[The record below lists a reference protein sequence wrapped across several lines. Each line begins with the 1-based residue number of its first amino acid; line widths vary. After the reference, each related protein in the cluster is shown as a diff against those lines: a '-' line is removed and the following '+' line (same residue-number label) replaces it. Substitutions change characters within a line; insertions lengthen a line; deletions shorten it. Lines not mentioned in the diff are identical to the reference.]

1 MISYTLLEFDS
12 LSSTSDFL
20 KENQAYFP
28 HMTFIRANHQ
38 TQGRGQFD
46 RMWQSEANQNIL
58 CSILLK
64 EINISKA
71 SLIKLWVMESV
82 IGFLQRLGINAMF
95 KEPNDIY
102 VGDDKL
108 CGILIETKS
117 TENEFDFV
125 VIGIGLNVNQM
136 IFERANAT
144 SLKKILHQEFDLNEL
159 FSSFLDYMV
168 QTYERYDL

>member
-1 MISYTLLEFDS
+1 MMSYTLLEFDS

-20 KENQAYFP
+20 KENQSYFP

-71 SLIKLWVMESV
+71 SLIKLWIMESV
-82 IGFLQRLGINAMF
+82 IGFLQNLGVNAMF

-117 TENEFDFV
+117 TENEFDYV
-125 VIGIGLNVNQM
+125 VIGIGLNVNQVL
-136 IFERANAT
+136 FERANAT
-144 SLKKILHQEFDLNEL
+144 SLKKILNQDFEISEL
-159 FSSFLDYMV
+159 FKVFLNYMV
-168 QTYERYDL
+168 KAYERYDL

>member
-1 MISYTLLEFDS
+1 MISYTLMEFDS

-46 RMWQSEANQNIL
+46 RLWQSEPKQNIL

-64 EINISKA
+64 DISISKA
-71 SLIKLWVMESV
+71 SLIKLWVMESL
-82 IGFLQRLGINAMF
+82 IDFLQKLGINAMF

-102 VGDDKL
+102 VQEDKL

-117 TENEFDFV
+117 TEDHFDHV

-136 IFERANAT
+136 TFERSNAT
-144 SLKKILHQEFDLNEL
+144 SLKKILGQDLDLDTL
-159 FSSFLDYMV
+159 FSTWLKHMV
-168 QTYERYDL
+168 KAYERYDL